1 MEPNKMEVNFLK
13 EIGVNNGTSRLFVG
27 GVHGK
32 EGLSTI
38 NAIHMAEN
46 ITINGGTLLLCNLPP
61 SPYLSTL
68 DPLYYLSLAG
78 SKLLAL
84 VMKNQP
90 EIYLELHCYHPEN
103 YTKLTRQD
111 RKEKFGVPG
120 LMELKNG
127 VLIGSVSPLI
137 RSTFFDLNDFPFTLE
152 MPCNPS
158 EESLQTCLEVM
169 EIIAGSGSREE
180 IIERLS
186 RVYPQ
191 QVETLDSYFK
201 EFSRNFHSA
210 FEKIKQRSLKTPLK
224 DYQDLE
230 KLINDVVSEGNY
242 DLNPVQIKQLEGA
255 FLIFKEYSSFNSCKF
270 CNTKIRP
277 EI

>member
-1 MEPNKMEVNFLK
+1 MGVNFFK
-13 EIGVNNGTSRLFVG
+13 EIGVKKGISRLFVG

-38 NAIHMAEN
+38 NTIQMAEN
-46 ITINGGTLLLCNLPP
+46 ITVNGGSLVLCNFPP

-78 SKLLAL
+78 SKLLDL

-111 RKEKFGVPG
+111 RKEKFGIPG
-120 LMELKNG
+120 LVELENG
-127 VLIGSVSPLI
+127 VLIGSISPLI

-152 MPCNPS
+152 MPCKPS
-158 EESLQTCLEVM
+158 EESLQTSLEVM
-169 EIIAGSGSREE
+169 EIVAGSGNRQE
-180 IIERLS
+180 IMEKLS
-186 RVYPQ
+186 RVYPKR
-191 QVETLDSYFK
+191 VETLDGYFK
-201 EFSRNFHSA
+201 DFSRNFHPA
-210 FEKIKQRSLKTPLK
+210 FEQIKQKSLETPLK
-224 DYQDLE
+224 DYLDLE
-230 KLINDVVSEGNY
+230 KLINDVVGRANF

-255 FLIFKEYSSFNSCKF
+255 FLIFREYNSFKSCKL
-270 CNTKIRP
+270 NKYK
-277 EI
+277 